1 MSTADGRRS
10 VRRGRLAPALAL
22 ALAGLGGPGCGADT
36 APAPAPSGGRPA
48 APAAKEPQP
57 RASGPSARER
67 GKPTPSGED
76 SGALSVG
83 DPAKLP
89 GDPVPVRYLPPG
101 FVLPA
106 EATVRQ
112 GFGRNKPE
120 SGLFFLEIRARLA
133 AVKSFFEQQYP
144 ANGWEQIKETTFEEG
159 ANKGFDFLF
168 LKRKKQQ
175 SAGFRAQEN
184 RGKVMVVV
192 QYSDNSKL
200 LRR

>member
-1 MSTADGRRS
+1 LRR
-10 VRRGRLAPALAL
+10 RH
-22 ALAGLGGPGCGADT
+22 
-36 APAPAPSGGRPA
+36 
-48 APAAKEPQP
+48 
-57 RASGPSARER
+57 RASAGSERRQARRTGNEGAAAQGEPGARER
-67 GKPTPSGED
+67 GRPTPSGED
-76 SGALSVG
+76 SGSLSVG

-101 FVLPA
+101 FVLP
-106 EATVRQ
+106 EDATVRK

-120 SGLFFLEIRARLA
+120 SGLFFLEMDARLA

-144 ANGWEQIKETTFEEG
+144 ANGWERIKETTFEEG

-184 RGKVMVVV
+184 RGKVLVVV

-200 LRR
+200 LKR